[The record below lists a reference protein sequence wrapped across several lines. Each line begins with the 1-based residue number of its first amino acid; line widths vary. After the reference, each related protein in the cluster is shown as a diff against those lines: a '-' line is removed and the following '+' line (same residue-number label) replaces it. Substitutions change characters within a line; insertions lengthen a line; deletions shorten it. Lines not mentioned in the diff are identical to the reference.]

1 MSRRCYARAVRM
13 VCPMCKRVVEDAPR
27 DFPPRP
33 FCSPRCKLADL
44 NNWLSESYRISSPLA
59 VSDNGDSDGEHSSS
73 ATSGLPAGKHR

>member
-1 MSRRCYARAVRM
+1 
-13 VCPMCKRVVEDAPR
+13 MCKRVVEDAAA

-59 VSDNGDSDGEHSSS
+59 VSDYGEGEYESS
-73 ATSGLPAGKHR
+73 ASGGLPAGKHR